1 MHLIKAIFKL
11 HCVQFYWIYCHYS
24 AKNDTKGVF
33 RVSHRKQWGGQGK
46 VSIEGRSQGSSAVG
60 PSPGGITTELYA
72 NVRATTWYR
81 SVLGNKKNTAYTM
94 NLQRKCDKIFKI
106 ASYYK
111 EQIFRWSRGAVIAH
125 IALDTLGT
133 KHSQSQGWRVICIQ
147 TTTWPHPTNL
157 SHWTIQKKSKKE

>member
-1 MHLIKAIFKL
+1 MCSFIGFIAIIL
-11 HCVQFYWIYCHYS
+11 LRMTPRGGSEWVTGS
-24 AKNDTKGVF
+24 TE
-33 RVSHRKQWGGQGK
+33 GGQGK
-46 VSIEGRSQGSSAVG
+46 VSIEGRSQGFSAVG

-72 NVRATTWYR
+72 KLQHGNR

-94 NLQRKCDKIFKI
+94 NLQRKCDKIFKT

-111 EQIFRWSRGAVIAH
+111 EQIFRWSRRAVIAH

-147 TTTWPHPTNL
+147 TTTWPHPTNP
-157 SHWTIQKKSKKE
+157 SHWTIQKRLQKFGSGK